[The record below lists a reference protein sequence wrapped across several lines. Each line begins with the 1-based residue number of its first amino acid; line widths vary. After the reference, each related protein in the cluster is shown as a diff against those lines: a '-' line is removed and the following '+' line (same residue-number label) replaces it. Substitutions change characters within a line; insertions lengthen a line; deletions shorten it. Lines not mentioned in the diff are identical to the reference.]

1 MIRHS
6 IIIDKPKAQVS
17 FPKWLSVLLLT
28 FCCYVASAQED
39 NKKQLAGELSAQ
51 VLLSADTHALYIN
64 FVAGGIKYKFTNA
77 AVALNVYPAFRY
89 LWDEDQRIK
98 GKSSITPDLAFGPLF
113 QYKQLIV
120 ATPIYYVAAEG
131 KWRFTAGIG
140 MTIDKLF
147 YKTKAKEQN
156 RKIL

>member
-1 MIRHS
+1 MITDIH
-6 IIIDKPKAQVS
+6 KAKVS
-17 FPKWLSVLLLT
+17 SSKWILVLMLFFSYHITL
-28 FCCYVASAQED
+28 AQED
-39 NKKQLAGELSAQ
+39 NKKQLVGELSAQ
-51 VLLSADTHALYIN
+51 VLLSADTHSLYIN

-89 LWDEDQRIK
+89 LWDEDLRIK
-98 GKSSITPDLAFGPLF
+98 GKSSITPGLAFGPLF
-113 QYKQLIV
+113 QYKQLII

-147 YKTKAKEQN
+147 YKTKVKDS
-156 RKIL
+156 KL